1 MGRVLCIDYGKSRIG
16 LALSD
21 PLQIIASPLKTINSR
36 NVEEAILLIKEE
48 VSKNEVEIIAIGVPI
63 ALSGDSTAQ
72 TEEVNGFIDQLK
84 NEISIPIEEV
94 DERLSSVEA
103 IRVLHKKGV
112 KTGHNKGEIDKT
124 AAAIILQTY
133 LDTKNFNPN
142 LQQTYWD
149 N

>member
-1 MGRVLCIDYGKSRIG
+1 MGRILCIDYGKARIG

-21 PLQIIASPLKTINSR
+21 PMQIIASPLKTIKSHNI
-36 NVEEAILLIKEE
+36 EEAILLIQEE
-48 VSKNEVEIIAIGVPI
+48 VIKNEVELITIGLPI
-63 ALSGDSTAQ
+63 ALSGNSTAQ
-72 TEEVNGFIDQLK
+72 TEEVKGFISQLK
-84 NEISIPIEEV
+84 NETSVPIEEV

-103 IRVLHKKGV
+103 IKVLHKKGI

-142 LQQTYWD
+142 L
-149 N
+149 

>member
-21 PLQIIASPLKTINSR
+21 PLQIIASPLKTIESR
-36 NVEEAILLIKEE
+36 NTEKAILTIQDIVIK
-48 VSKNEVEIIAIGVPI
+48 NDVELIAIGLPI
-63 ALSGDSTAQ
+63 ALSGNSTAQ
-72 TEEVNGFIDQLK
+72 TEEVKNFINLLR
-84 NEISIPIEEV
+84 NEISAPVEEV

-103 IRVLHKKGV
+103 IKILHEKGV

-133 LDTKNFNPN
+133 LDTKNYRPS
-142 LQQTYWD
+142 LQ
-149 N
+149 

>member
-1 MGRVLCIDYGKSRIG
+1 MGRILCIDYGKSRIG

-21 PLQIIASPLKTINSR
+21 PMQIIASPLKTIDSH
-36 NVEEAILLIKEE
+36 NVEEAILLIQKE
-48 VSKNEVEIIAIGVPI
+48 VIKNEVELIAVGLPI
-63 ALSGDSTAQ
+63 ALSGNSTAQ
-72 TEEVNGFIDQLK
+72 TEEVKCFISQLK
-84 NEISIPIEEV
+84 NGTSVPIVEV

-103 IRVLHKKGV
+103 IRTLHKKGI

-142 LQQTYWD
+142 L
-149 N
+149 